1 MKEALLPNE
10 LKSGLVIREMSGF
23 FWVEAEDGNTY
34 RCRLRGRLLEQAQIS
49 DVAAIGDRVQFML
62 IENDQTGDGIIE
74 SVAERDGV
82 FARGARTEGA
92 RGAGE
97 AVREA
102 VMIANPDAAFIV
114 TAAAQPAP
122 DWAVIDRLL
131 VIAEQANIE
140 QVTLVVNKIDVV
152 GLAEAEA
159 TFGHYAAMGYHVAYV
174 CARDNVGIDGL
185 RERMAGRMSV
195 FAGASGVGKSSLLNV
210 IQPGSA
216 RSTKQVSNWNDEG
229 MHTTRDSLLVKL
241 DFGGYLADTPGM
253 RNVVLFDI
261 EPEELDG
268 YFRDI
273 RAYVGR
279 CKFNDCMHNA
289 EPGCA
294 VRAAIKSGGIHKG
307 RWRSYRAI
315 WDELNAALEV
325 Y

>member
-1 MKEALLPNE
+1 MQNE

-23 FWVEAEDGNTY
+23 FWVEAEDGTIY
-34 RCRLRGRLLEQAQIS
+34 RCKLRGRLLEEAQLS
-49 DVAAIGDRVQFML
+49 DVAAIGDRVSFML

-74 SVAERDGV
+74 SVEERDGV

-92 RGAGE
+92 RGGGE
-97 AVREA
+97 AIREH

-131 VIAEQANIE
+131 VIAEQANID
-140 QVTLVVNKIDVV
+140 QITLVINKIDII
-152 GLAEAEA
+152 GLAESQAL
-159 TFGHYAAMGYHVAYV
+159 FGHYVAMGYNVAYV
-174 CARDNVGIDGL
+174 SARDGVGVDSL
-185 RERMAGRMSV
+185 REMMQDRISV

-253 RNVVLFDI
+253 RTVQLFDI

-273 RAYVGR
+273 RDYVGR
-279 CKFNDCMHNA
+279 CKFNDCTHNA

-294 VRAAIKSGGIHKG
+294 VRTAVKSGHIHKG

-315 WDELNAALEV
+315 WDELYALLEV

>member
-1 MKEALLPNE
+1 LQNE
-10 LKSGLVIREMSGF
+10 LKSGLVVREMSGF
-23 FWVEAEDGNTY
+23 FWVEAEDGNIY
-34 RCRLRGRLLEQAQIS
+34 RCKLRGRLLEEAQVS
-49 DVAAIGDRVQFML
+49 DVAAIGDRVQFVL

-74 SVAERDGV
+74 SVKERRGV

-92 RGAGE
+92 RGSGE
-97 AVREA
+97 AVREH

-114 TAAAQPAP
+114 SAVAQPAP

-131 VIAEQANIE
+131 VIADQANIDE
-140 QVTLVVNKIDVV
+140 VTLVVNKIDVT
-152 GLAEAEA
+152 GLAEAQSI
-159 TFGHYAAMGYHVAYV
+159 FGHYAQMGYHVAYV
-174 CARDNVGIDGL
+174 SAKDDFGIEEL
-185 RERMAGRMSV
+185 RERMTDRTSV

-210 IQPGSA
+210 IQPGLG
-216 RSTKQVSNWNDEG
+216 RSTKEVSNWNDEG
-229 MHTTRDSLLVKL
+229 MHTTRDSILVKL

-253 RNVVLFDI
+253 RTVQLFDI

-273 RAYVGR
+273 SQYVGR
-279 CKFNDCMHNA
+279 CKFNDCTHNA

-294 VRAAIKSGGIHKG
+294 VRTAVKSGQINKG

-315 WDELNAALEV
+315 WDELYAALEV